1 MIPPMLRRL
10 PKLLIVIVL
19 AIGAAPVLAQDIAG
33 DVPLDAQKDLWCGT
47 AFGLM
52 LKEAPAEKSGDKT
65 GLKDA
70 FKAGSAELI
79 ERALPIY
86 LESGYTNETLD
97 AFRLKLEAEVSRTI
111 DGGAPGPYTFQDCSA
126 LIGQ

>member
-1 MIPPMLRRL
+1 MIPAMLRRFCRL
-10 PKLLIVIVL
+10 SFVVAL
-19 AIGAAPVLAQDIAG
+19 AFAAAPVLAQDIAG
-33 DVPLDAQKDLWCGT
+33 DVPEDAQKDLWCGT

-70 FKAGSAELI
+70 FKAGSAALI

-86 LESGYTNETLD
+86 LESGYTNDTLD
-97 AFRLKLEAEVSRTI
+97 AYRLKLEAEVSRTI

>member
-1 MIPPMLRRL
+1 MIPRMLRRL
-10 PKLLIVIVL
+10 PKLLIVIAL
-19 AIGAAPVLAQDIAG
+19 ALWAAPVLAQDIAG
-33 DVPLDAQKDLWCGT
+33 DVPEDAQKDLWCGT

-70 FKAGSAELI
+70 FKAGSTALI
-79 ERALPIY
+79 DRALPIY

>member
-1 MIPPMLRRL
+1 MFRRL
-10 PKLLIVIVL
+10 SRF
-19 AIGAAPVLAQDIAG
+19 AAPLLPLVLLPLLAAPAVAQDIVTE
-33 DVPLDAQKDLWCGT
+33 VPADAQKDLWCGT
-47 AFGLM
+47 AFALM

-65 GLKDA
+65 GLKEA
-70 FKAGSAELI
+70 FRTGSQQLV

-97 AFRLKLEAEVSRTI
+97 AFRQKLEGEVSRTI

>member
-1 MIPPMLRRL
+1 MLSYARSL
-10 PKLLIVIVL
+10 SFVIAL
-19 AIGAAPVLAQDIAG
+19 ALAAAPVLAQDIVG
-33 DVPLDAQKDLWCGT
+33 DVPADAQKDLWCGT

-52 LKEAPAEKSGDKT
+52 LKEAPAEKGGDQT

-70 FKAGSAELI
+70 FKAGSAGLI

-86 LESGYTNETLD
+86 LESGYSNETLE
-97 AFRLKLEAEVSRTI
+97 AFRLKLEGEVSRTI
-111 DGGAPGPYTFQDCSA
+111 NGGETGPYTFQDCSA